1 MRLTTAV
8 PERRTSADIV
18 FETLYDR
25 IVSLGLMP
33 GEKMSEAD
41 IAEQFG
47 VSRQPVRDAFNRL
60 GNMNLLLI
68 QPQRATLVR
77 KFSISDIA
85 ASRFVRLAVELEIAK
100 TASRRWTVDATR
112 RIEALLEK
120 QDLAVRQN
128 DVRDFL
134 ELDQAFHAEIA
145 EVARQP
151 EAFEVVLENK
161 ARLDRICVLSLKRVD
176 EMARLVE
183 DHRQIAAALARGNVV
198 EMEQALRLHLSRID
212 ETIDSV
218 RASHAE
224 YFEA

>member
-100 TASRRWTVDATR
+100 TA
-112 RIEALLEK
+112 
-120 QDLAVRQN
+120 
-128 DVRDFL
+128 
-134 ELDQAFHAEIA
+134 
-145 EVARQP
+145 
-151 EAFEVVLENK
+151 
-161 ARLDRICVLSLKRVD
+161 
-176 EMARLVE
+176 
-183 DHRQIAAALARGNVV
+183 
-198 EMEQALRLHLSRID
+198 
-212 ETIDSV
+212 
-218 RASHAE
+218 
-224 YFEA
+224 

>member
-112 RIEALLEK
+112 RIEALLEN